1 MDLLTIDCHPC
12 KSINAFDEVLDENMK
27 RLNNNKTKAVVM
39 GDINIDL
46 NCSEYTSTQNEYLNV
61 LKSNGFSNLIIK
73 PKRLTATSQTTIDH
87 ILSNDYDSVLMHG
100 VFSFK

>member
-12 KSINAFDEVLDENMK
+12 KSINAFNEVLYENMK
-27 RLNNNKTKAVVM
+27 RLNNNKKKVVVM

-61 LKSNGFSNLIIK
+61 LK
-73 PKRLTATSQTTIDH
+73 AM
-87 ILSNDYDSVLMHG
+87 DSPI
-100 VFSFK
+100 